1 MILSKTHR
9 RAIVPISRICAG
21 VVVLLIG
28 ITAVARAQEAGRD
41 PQKHV
46 MWRVSSDSG
55 VVYLV
60 GSVHALPEDVYPLD
74 SIFVRSF
81 DSCARLALELDL
93 GPSGIQA
100 MQSTL
105 MMRGMYTG
113 KKGLAENISP
123 ETYAL
128 LTKTLKEQ
136 GMDVRLFGR
145 FKPWVVGMLVMSFSL
160 KQAGMAAE
168 NGLDI
173 HFSRLA
179 TERNYQ
185 IAGLE
190 TVDDQIA
197 VFDSMSPALQ
207 EEFLREQL
215 LGDTAA
221 VEALRGIVTAWR
233 TADITAL
240 EGLLKTTSESP
251 EMYERLVVR
260 RNRNWMRRIESYLHD
275 PQRTMIVVG
284 ALHLLGSD
292 GLVAMLAARGYHV
305 EQL

>member
-1 MILSKTHR
+1 
-9 RAIVPISRICAG
+9 
-21 VVVLLIG
+21 
-28 ITAVARAQEAGRD
+28 
-41 PQKHV
+41 
-46 MWRVSSDSG
+46 
-55 VVYLV
+55 
-60 GSVHALPEDVYPLD
+60 
-74 SIFVRSF
+74 
-81 DSCARLALELDL
+81 
-93 GPSGIQA
+93 
-100 MQSTL
+100 
-105 MMRGMYTG
+105 
-113 KKGLAENISP
+113 
-123 ETYAL
+123 
-128 LTKTLKEQ
+128 
-136 GMDVRLFGR
+136 MDVRLFGR